1 MRVKRFLLGAVAAA
15 SMISTVHAADTYKF
29 ALIPKGMDNPYFDL
43 SRNGCMAEAKKVGVT
58 CIYKGPATHE
68 PATEVQIM
76 QDFVTQGVDGI
87 AISVAD
93 ADSVIR
99 VIKQARDANIPVI
112 TFDADA
118 VKSARQ
124 AYVGTDNKEMGREL
138 ARQLIKAHPQPST
151 FATQSGGPAAANLN
165 DRLAGLYEILK
176 KAGWT
181 EVKGSPAFCNDDAAL
196 ADQQL
201 SDFATANPDI
211 GAIIPVGGWALF
223 APKAYK
229 AFVDANM
236 ARVKAGTFPLV
247 MPDTLP
253 VELQLLKDGYA
264 QVLVGQRPYEM
275 GQKAMDI
282 LLALKKNQAVPVVNI
297 AGLDVVTKA
306 NVDKFLSAAE

>member
-1 MRVKRFLLGAVAAA
+1 MKRMLLSAVAALSLMSVA
-15 SMISTVHAADTYKF
+15 QAADAYKF

-43 SRNGCMAEAKKVGVT
+43 SRDGCMAEAKTLGIT

-76 QDFVTQGVDGI
+76 QDFITQGVDGI

-93 ADSVIR
+93 ADSVTG
-99 VIKQARDANIPVI
+99 VIKMARDADIPVI

-118 VKSARQ
+118 VKSQRQ

-138 ARQLIKAHPQPST
+138 ARQLIKVKPKAGT

-165 DRLAGLYEILK
+165 DRLAGLYEVLK
-176 KAGWT
+176 GAGWT

-196 ADQQL
+196 AAQQL

-211 GAIIPVGGWALF
+211 DAIIPVGGWALF

-229 AFVDANM
+229 GFIDANM
-236 ARVKAGTFPLV
+236 DKVKSGKLPLV

-253 VELQLLKDGYA
+253 VELQLLKDGYV
-264 QVLVGQRPYEM
+264 QTLVGQRPYEM
-275 GQKAMDI
+275 GQKAMSM
-282 LLALKKNQAVPVVNI
+282 LVALKKGEKLPVVN
-297 AGLDVVTKA
+297 AVGLDVVNKD
-306 NVDKFLSAAE
+306 NVDKFLSASK

>member
-1 MRVKRFLLGAVAAA
+1 MKTYLLSAVAAL
-15 SMISTVHAADTYKF
+15 SLISAAQAADMRF

-43 SRNGCMAEAKKVGVT
+43 SRDGCMAQASKIGVT

-68 PATEVQIM
+68 PATEVQIT

-93 ADSVIR
+93 ADSVTG
-99 VIKQARDANIPVI
+99 VIKQARDAGIPVI

-118 VKSARQ
+118 PASARQ

-138 ARQLIKAHPQPST
+138 GRQLIKAHPKAST
-151 FATQSGGPAAANLN
+151 FATQSGGPAAQNLN
-165 DRLAGLYEILK
+165 ERLAGLYEVLK
-176 KAGWT
+176 GAGWT

-196 ADQQL
+196 AAQQL

-211 GAIIPVGGWALF
+211 GAIIPIGGWALF

-229 AFVDANM
+229 GFVDSVM
-236 ARVKAGTFPLV
+236 DKVKAGTFPLV

-253 VELQLLKDGYA
+253 VELQALKDGYV

-275 GQKAMDI
+275 GEKAMD
-282 LLALKKNQAVPVVNI
+282 LLVKLKKGETVPAVNMV
-297 AGLDVVTKA
+297 GLDVVTKD
-306 NVDKFLSAAE
+306 NVDKFLKP

>member
-1 MRVKRFLLGAVAAA
+1 MKTMLLGAVAALSLMA
-15 SMISTVHAADTYKF
+15 SAAQAADAYKF

-43 SRNGCMAEAKKVGVT
+43 SRDGCMAQAKKIGVT

-93 ADSVIR
+93 ADSVTG

-118 VKSARQ
+118 PSSARQ
-124 AYVGTDNKEMGREL
+124 VYLGTDNKEMGREL
-138 ARQLIKAHPQPST
+138 GRQLIKVHPQPST

-165 DRLAGLYEILK
+165 ERLAGLYEVLK
-176 KAGWT
+176 GAGWT
-181 EVKGSPAFCNDDAAL
+181 EVKGSPAFCNDDSAL
-196 ADQQL
+196 AAQQL

-211 GAIIPVGGWALF
+211 GAIIPIGGWALF
-223 APKAYK
+223 APKAYQSY
-229 AFVDANM
+229 VEANM
-236 ARVKAGTFPLV
+236 DKIKAGKFPLV

-253 VELQLLKDGYA
+253 VELEALKKGLV

-275 GQKAMDI
+275 GEKAMDV
-282 LLALKKNQAVPVVNI
+282 LVKLKKGEQVEKSIIV
-297 AGLDVVTKA
+297 GLDVVTKD
-306 NVDKFLSAAE
+306 NVDKFLKP

>member
-1 MRVKRFLLGAVAAA
+1 MKRFLLGAVAAA
-15 SMISTVHAADTYKF
+15 AMLSTAHAADTYKF

-43 SRNGCMAEAKKVGVT
+43 SRNGCMAEAKKAGNIT

-76 QDFVTQGVDGI
+76 QDFITQGVDGI
-87 AISVAD
+87 AVSVAD

-165 DRLAGLYEILK
+165 DRLAGLYEVLK

-229 AFVDANM
+229 AFVDSNM

-282 LLALKKNQAVPVVNI
+282 LLALKKNQTVPVVNI
-297 AGLDVVTKA
+297 AGLDVVTKD
-306 NVDKFLSAAE
+306 NVDKFLSAAQ

>member
-1 MRVKRFLLGAVAAA
+1 MKRILLAAVAAA
-15 SMISTVHAADTYKF
+15 SMISTAHAADAYKF

-43 SRNGCMAEAKKVGVT
+43 SRNGCMAEAKKLGNVT

-76 QDFVTQGVDGI
+76 QDFITQGVDGI

-93 ADSVIR
+93 ADSVTR
-99 VIKQARDANIPVI
+99 VVKQARDANIAVI

-118 VKSARQ
+118 VNSARQ

-201 SDFATANPDI
+201 SDFATAHPDI

-236 ARVKAGTFPLV
+236 DRVKSGKFPLV

-275 GQKAMDI
+275 GEKAMDI
-282 LLALKKNQAVPVVNI
+282 LLALKEGKKVPVINMV
-297 AGLDVVTKA
+297 GLDVVTKD
-306 NVDKFLSAAE
+306 NVDKFLNPAE

>member
-1 MRVKRFLLGAVAAA
+1 MKTILLSAVATLSLVAAA
-15 SMISTVHAADTYKF
+15 QAADLRF

-43 SRNGCMAEAKKVGVT
+43 SRDGCMAQAAKIGVT

-68 PATEVQIM
+68 PATEVQIT

-93 ADSVIR
+93 ADSVTG
-99 VIKQARDANIPVI
+99 VIKQARDAGIPVI

-118 VKSARQ
+118 PASARQ
-124 AYVGTDNKEMGREL
+124 AYLGTDNKEMGREL
-138 ARQLIKAHPQPST
+138 GRQLIKAHPKPST
-151 FATQSGGPAAANLN
+151 FATQSGGPAAQNLN
-165 DRLAGLYEILK
+165 ERLAGLYEVLK
-176 KAGWT
+176 GAGWT

-196 ADQQL
+196 AAQQL

-211 GAIIPVGGWALF
+211 GAIIPIGGWALF

-229 AFVDANM
+229 GFVDSVM
-236 ARVKAGTFPLV
+236 DKVKAGTFPLV

-253 VELQLLKDGYA
+253 VELQALKDGYV

-275 GQKAMDI
+275 GEKAMDM
-282 LLALKKNQAVPVVNI
+282 LVKLKKGETVPPVNVV
-297 AGLDVVTKA
+297 GLDVVTKD
-306 NVDKFLSAAE
+306 NVDKFLKP

>member
-1 MRVKRFLLGAVAAA
+1 MKSILLGAVAAA
-15 SMISTVHAADTYKF
+15 AFMSSAFAADNYKF

-43 SRNGCMAEAKKVGVT
+43 SRDGCQAAAKKLGVT

-68 PATEVQIM
+68 PATEVQIT
-76 QDFVTQGVDGI
+76 QDFITQGIDGI

-93 ADSVIR
+93 ADSVKG

-118 VKSARQ
+118 DKSARQ

-138 ARQLIKAHPQPST
+138 ARQLIKVHPTPST

-165 DRLAGLYEILK
+165 DRLAGLYEVLK
-176 KAGWT
+176 AAGWT

-196 ADQQL
+196 AAQQL

-229 AFVDANM
+229 SFVDANM
-236 ARVKAGTFPLV
+236 DKRKAGKFPLV
-247 MPDTLP
+247 MPDDLP
-253 VELQLLKDGYA
+253 VELQALKDGYA
-264 QVLVGQRPYEM
+264 DVLVGQRPYEM
-275 GQKAMDI
+275 GEKAMEM
-282 LLALKKNQAVPVVNI
+282 LYKLKKGEKVEPVTI
-297 AGLDVVTKA
+297 AGLDVVTKE
-306 NVDKFLSAAE
+306 NVDKFLAASK

>member
-1 MRVKRFLLGAVAAA
+1 MKTILLTTVATLCMLTAVQ
-15 SMISTVHAADTYKF
+15 AADYKF

-43 SRNGCMAEAKKVGVT
+43 SRDGCMAEAKKLGNVT

-76 QDFVTQGVDGI
+76 QDFITQGVDGI

-93 ADSVIR
+93 ADSVIG
-99 VIKQARDANIPVI
+99 VIKMARAANIPVI
-112 TFDADA
+112 TFDADSS
-118 VKSARQ
+118 KSERQ

-138 ARQLIKAHPQPST
+138 ARQLIKIHPQPST

-165 DRLAGLYEILK
+165 ERLAGLYEVLK
-176 KAGWT
+176 GAGWK

-196 ADQQL
+196 AAQQL

-229 AFVDANM
+229 SFVDANM
-236 ARVKAGTFPLV
+236 DKVKAGKFPLV
-247 MPDTLP
+247 MPDDLP
-253 VELQLLKDGYA
+253 VELQTLKDGYA

-275 GQKAMDI
+275 GEKAMDI
-282 LLALKKNQAVPVVNI
+282 LLKLKKGEKVPPVTI
-297 AGLDVVTKA
+297 AGLDVVTKD
-306 NVDKFLSAAE
+306 NVDKFLSPSK

>member
-1 MRVKRFLLGAVAAA
+1 MKNLLLGAVAVAA
-15 SMISTVHAADTYKF
+15 LMGSAAQAADMKF

-43 SRNGCMAEAKKVGVT
+43 SRDGCMAEAKKLGVT

-93 ADSVIR
+93 ADSVIG

-118 VKSARQ
+118 DKSERQ

-138 ARQLIKAHPQPST
+138 GRQLIKAHPQAGT

-165 DRLAGLYEILK
+165 DRLAGLYEVLK
-176 KAGWT
+176 GAGWK

-196 ADQQL
+196 AAQQL
-201 SDFATANPDI
+201 TDFYTANPDVT
-211 GAIIPVGGWALF
+211 AIIPVGGWALF
-223 APKAYK
+223 APKAYQN
-229 AFVDANM
+229 FVNTVREKRKDM
-236 ARVKAGTFPLV
+236 PLV
-247 MPDTLP
+247 MPDDLP
-253 VELQLLKDGYA
+253 VELQALKDGYVD
-264 QVLVGQRPYEM
+264 VLVGQRPFEM
-275 GQKAMDI
+275 GEKAMDI
-282 LLALKKNQAVPVVNI
+282 LLKLKKGEKVETVTI
-297 AGLDVVTKA
+297 AGLDVVTKE
-306 NVDKFLSAAE
+306 NVDKFLK

>member
-1 MRVKRFLLGAVAAA
+1 MKKLLLGAVGVIALMGAA
-15 SMISTVHAADTYKF
+15 HAAEMKF

-43 SRNGCMAEAKKVGVT
+43 SRDGCMAEAKKLGVT

-76 QDFVTQGVDGI
+76 QDFITQGVDGI

-93 ADSVIR
+93 ADSVTG
-99 VIKQARDANIPVI
+99 VIKQARDAGIPVI

-118 VKSARQ
+118 PASARQ

-138 ARQLIKAHPQPST
+138 ARQLIKAHPKPGT

-165 DRLAGLYEILK
+165 DRLAGLYEVLK
-176 KAGWT
+176 GAGWT

-196 ADQQL
+196 AAQQL

-211 GAIIPVGGWALF
+211 TAIIPVGGWALF

-229 AFVDANM
+229 SFVESISDK
-236 ARVKAGTFPLV
+236 VKNGFPLV

-253 VELQLLKDGYA
+253 IELQTLKDGTS

-282 LLALKKNQAVPVVNI
+282 LLKLKKGEKVDAVNMV
-297 AGLDVVTKA
+297 GLDVVTKD
-306 NVDKFLSAAE
+306 NVDKFLK